1 MKVLAFSLY
10 FSCLFF
16 YVNTSLGQDYITK
29 GGKVIFLSKAALSEF
44 TGESEQL
51 NGLINLDKNLLDF
64 YIDLNTLK
72 TGIGLRDRH
81 MRENYLETKKYPF
94 AEFTGK
100 MKPMPGS
107 VDGQKMEVTA
117 IGIFKIHGVEKE
129 IEVKGF
135 LTKINAEQFSL
146 EASFKV
152 LLGDYKIDIPKVMF
166 YELAEE
172 QEVSITAI
180 LTKN

>member
-1 MKVLAFSLY
+1 MKTLVFSLY

-16 YVNTSLGQDYITK
+16 YTNTTLGQDYVTK
-29 GGKVIFLSKAALSEF
+29 EGKVIFLSKASLSEF
-44 TGESEQL
+44 TGESAQL
-51 NGLINLDKNLLDF
+51 NGLINLEKNLLDF
-64 YIDLNTLK
+64 YIDINTLK

-100 MKPMPGS
+100 MKPIPES
-107 VDGQKMEVTA
+107 FNGQKTEVTA
-117 IGIFKIHGVEKE
+117 RGVFKIHGVEKE

-135 LTKINAEQFSL
+135 LTRINQDQLSL

-152 LLGDYKIDIPKVMF
+152 LLSEYNIDIPKVMF

-172 QEVSITAI
+172 QEVSLTAI